1 MAPLARRPAAFALLA
16 CTLLSL
22 PTTAQRPLPHPL
34 DRSRDWQAAVTAGT
48 HTEDGKPGPQH
59 WTDFASYQIEIEL
72 VPGSAEVI
80 GRQRATYHNRSPEP
94 LRELLLHLRQNLYTA
109 TAVRNVPVQITA
121 GIAVDRVVVA
131 GQPVDASI
139 DGTRMLVPLPEAL
152 APDGK
157 VELAL
162 EFSFVVPEGE
172 APRMGREGN
181 ELFFVGYW
189 YPQFAVRDCVRGWV
203 AEPYL
208 GESEFYMPYADYEV
222 AITLP
227 QGWLCA
233 ATGTLQNPAEV
244 LTDASREALAK
255 AATASETV
263 PIVGKRALERGEATQ
278 TRDDGKLVWRF
289 QAKNVR
295 DFAFGACPTWRWDA
309 SSALVGDRDGDGAP
323 DRCLVQTF
331 YRRPNAAWR
340 PSCKF
345 AQHTIEHLSQWLAPY
360 PWPHA
365 TVVEGILGGGM
376 EYPMLTLCGDQRIA
390 FGQQSLIAHE
400 LGHMWFPM
408 LVGNDETAFG
418 WQDEGL
424 VDFYTELLESD
435 YWRRDRT
442 KKAPSSMRQYAQYAA
457 QGLDREPMLR
467 HADHLQFRESYGFLS
482 YTKPAAVLQQL
493 ARWLGEDKVT
503 AALRD
508 YTQAWRFAHPTP
520 EDFFASMNRSLGQ
533 DLDWYWSTWWT
544 TTWTLDHA
552 VGAVTNGEQGAT
564 VVIRDE
570 GRAPHPAFV
579 RVRFLDGTTQDAE
592 VPVGT
597 WLAGATTATLTFA
610 KSVVEVTIDPEQR
623 TLDVDRDDNRWAAK

>member
-1 MAPLARRPAAFALLA
+1 MAPLARRPFAFALFA
-16 CTLLSL
+16 CALLSL
-22 PTTAQRPLPHPL
+22 PTAAQRPLPHPL
-34 DRSRDWQAAVTAGT
+34 DRSRDWQAAVAAGT

-59 WTDFASYQIEIEL
+59 WTDFASYQIDVEL

-94 LRELLLHLRQNLYTA
+94 LRELLLHLRQNLHTA

-131 GQPVDASI
+131 GQPVEPSI
-139 DGTRMLVPLPEAL
+139 DGTRLLVPLPAAL
-152 APDGK
+152 PPDGK

-222 AITLP
+222 AVTLP

-233 ATGTLQNPAEV
+233 ATGTLQNPSDV
-244 LTDASREALAK
+244 LTEASREALAK

-263 PIVGKRALERGEATQ
+263 SIVGKRALERGEATRAG
-278 TRDDGKLVWRF
+278 TDGKLVWRF
-289 QAKNVR
+289 QAQNVR

-323 DRCLVQTF
+323 DRCLVHTF

-345 AQHTIEHLSQWLAPY
+345 AQHTIEHLSQWLTPY

-400 LGHMWFPM
+400 LAHMWFPM

-424 VDFYTELLESD
+424 VDFHTELLESD

-442 KKAPSSMRQYAQYAA
+442 KKAPSSMRQYVQYAA
-457 QGLDREPMLR
+457 AGLDREPMLR
-467 HADHLQFRESYGFLS
+467 HADHLQFRESYGFLC
-482 YTKPAAVLQQL
+482 YTKPAAMLQQL
-493 ARWLGEDKVT
+493 ARWLGEDKVQ

-508 YTQAWRFAHPTP
+508 YAMAWRFAHPTP

-552 VGAVTNGEQGAT
+552 VGEVQNGENGAT

-579 RVRFLDGTTQDAE
+579 RVRFADGTTQDAE

-597 WLAGATTATLTFA
+597 WLAGATTATLTFGKA
-610 KSVVEVTIDPEQR
+610 VVEVTIDPEQR
-623 TLDVDRDDNRWAAK
+623 TLDVDRDDNRWVAK